1 MHVDEFSSIHLWNG
15 NRQGALFQ
23 ASLGVK
29 VGIGDDTA
37 VISMDDVHAQYELL
51 YTVDTMVED
60 IHFNAQ
66 TMSLKQ
72 IGYKALATNIS
83 DIAAMGG
90 IPQHALVAISV
101 PATYSSLQIKEI
113 YDGIYHCADQYG
125 IAIVGGDTT
134 SAPYSLTIS
143 VTLIGKVEKGR
154 AIVRSG
160 ANAHDI
166 VFVTGIAGQSAAGL
180 HALQHPSSYSG
191 HQYLRTLI
199 EAHQQPKPHLEAGRI
214 LLQSRLCHAL
224 NDVSDGLVSE
234 LSEIAKASSVDIV
247 IEEQLLPISESMS
260 QYASYSQQRVLDWI
274 LYGGEDY
281 ILVGTAS
288 ANEIE
293 RLAAS
298 FQNNNLHFF
307 QIGHVEAG
315 SGEVWLEAWNQQFE
329 TMERTVITNRGY
341 NHFRK

>member
-15 NRQGALFQ
+15 NRQGQKFQ
-23 ASLGVK
+23 TSLGVK

-37 VISMDDVHAQYELL
+37 VISMNDVDAQYELL

-60 IHFNAQ
+60 IHFNAR
-66 TMSLKQ
+66 TMSFQQ
-72 IGYKALATNIS
+72 IGYKALAANIS

-90 IPQHALVAISV
+90 IPLHALVAISV
-101 PATYSSLQIKEI
+101 PATHNSLQIKEI
-113 YDGIYHCADQYG
+113 YDGIYQCANQHG
-125 IAIVGGDTT
+125 VAIVGGDTT

-154 AIVRSG
+154 AILRSG
-160 ANAHDI
+160 ANAQDI
-166 VFVTGIAGQSAAGL
+166 VFLTGVAGQSAAGL
-180 HALQHPSSYSG
+180 HALLHPSSFSEE
-191 HQYLRTLI
+191 HVIKSLI
-199 EAHQQPKPHLEAGRI
+199 DAHQRPIPHLEAGRM
-214 LLQSRLCHAL
+214 LLQSSFCHSL
-224 NDVSDGLVSE
+224 NDVSDGLASE

-260 QYASYSQQRVLDWI
+260 QYAGYCQQDMLDWI

-288 ANEIE
+288 VNDIGK
-293 RLAAS
+293 LAAI
-298 FQNNNLHFF
+298 FQNNNHSFF
-307 QIGHVEAG
+307 QIGHVE
-315 SGEVWLEAWNQQFE
+315 SGTGQVWLESWNKQFE
-329 TMERTVITNRGY
+329 KMERTVVMNKGY